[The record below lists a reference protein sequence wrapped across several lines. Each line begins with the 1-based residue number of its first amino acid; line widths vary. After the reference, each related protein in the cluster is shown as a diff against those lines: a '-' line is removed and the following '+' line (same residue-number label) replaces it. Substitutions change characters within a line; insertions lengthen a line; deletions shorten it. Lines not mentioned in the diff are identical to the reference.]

1 MRQLLPKPTDRLP
14 LGSSGLRV
22 SPLCLGMTAD
32 PETVLAAWEH
42 GVNFFFLTADLHW
55 PLYDG
60 LRKGLAKLLDGN
72 RARRDE
78 VVVAVVSYLDNP
90 LFASLQFNEVIAEVP
105 GLERVDVI
113 VAGAVAGDASFHS
126 RLASM
131 AAARQTR
138 LHGARAIAASFHQ
151 RTLAAAADYYGLL
164 DASFVRY
171 NAAHP
176 GARRDLFPYLRPA
189 RACPVFNFKS
199 VMAQV
204 TPEQFAALKLPAGYW
219 LPEACD
225 YYRFVL
231 TRPEID
237 GVLCAPQSPEQMRA
251 LVKALER
258 GGVSREEEEYM
269 LWLSGLTQA
278 PVLA

>member
-1 MRQLLPKPTDRLP
+1 MRQDLPKPTDRVP
-14 LGSSGLRV
+14 LGSSGLQA

-32 PETVLAAWEH
+32 PETVIAAWER

-60 LRKGLAKLLDGN
+60 LRKGLAKLFEGN
-72 RARRDE
+72 RGRRE
-78 VVVAVVSYLDNP
+78 QAVVAVVSYLDNP
-90 LFASLQFNEVIAEVP
+90 LFGALQFHEVIAEVP

-113 VAGAVAGDASFHS
+113 VAGAVASETSFHS

-131 AAARQTR
+131 AAARQGR
-138 LHGARAIAASFHQ
+138 HHGARAIAASFHQ
-151 RTLAAAADYYGLL
+151 RTLAVMSDYYGLL
-164 DASFVRY
+164 DVSFVRY

-199 VMAQV
+199 VMARV
-204 TPEQFAALKLPAGYW
+204 TREQFDGLKLPAGYR
-219 LPEACD
+219 LPETGD

-237 GVLCAPQSPEQMRA
+237 GVLCAPQSPAEMHE
-251 LVKALER
+251 LVRALER
-258 GGVSREEEEYM
+258 GGVTREEEEYM
-269 LWLSGLTQA
+269 MWLSGLTQA
-278 PVLA
+278 PVLT

>member
-1 MRQLLPKPTDRLP
+1 MRQVLPKPTDRVP
-14 LGSSGLRV
+14 LGGSGLRV

-32 PETVLAAWEH
+32 PETVIAAWEH
-42 GVNFFFLTADLHW
+42 GINFFFLTADLHW

-60 LRKGLAKLLDGN
+60 LRKGLARLFEGN

-78 VVVAVVSYLDNP
+78 AVVAVVSYLDNP
-90 LFASLQFNEVIAEVP
+90 LFGALQFNEVIAEVP

-113 VAGAVAGDASFHS
+113 VAGAVASDTGFQS
-126 RLASM
+126 RLVSM
-131 AAARQTR
+131 ASARQSR

-151 RTLAAAADYYGLL
+151 RRLALLSDYYGLL

-176 GARRDLFPYLRPA
+176 GARSDLFPYLRPA
-189 RACPVFNFKS
+189 RPCPVFNFKS
-199 VMAQV
+199 VMAHV
-204 TPEQFAALKLPAGYW
+204 TREQFDALKLPAGYW
-219 LPEACD
+219 RPEAGD

-237 GVLCAPQSPEQMRA
+237 GVLCAPQSPAELRE
-251 LVKALER
+251 LVAALER
-258 GGVSREEEEYM
+258 GGVTREEEEYM
-269 LWLSGLTQA
+269 MWLSGLTQA
-278 PVLA
+278 PVLT